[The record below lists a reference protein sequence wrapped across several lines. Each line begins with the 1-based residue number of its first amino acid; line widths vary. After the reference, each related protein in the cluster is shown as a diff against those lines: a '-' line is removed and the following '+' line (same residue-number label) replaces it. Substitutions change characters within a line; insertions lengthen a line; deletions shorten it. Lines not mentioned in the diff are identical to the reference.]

1 MAVPK
6 PMQTE
11 FGIQHRLESCVLF
24 FIRPSPADDGE
35 VFQVKK
41 TSHSRRLMKQL
52 KAEKKRE
59 REEATAAAALEAS
72 KDGGLDADRATT
84 AAAYS
89 DALANIPFPSR

>member
-1 MAVPK
+1 MVS
-6 PMQTE
+6 E
-11 FGIQHRLESCVLF
+11 FVCIFVWGHLYLWKDVTLF
-24 FIRPSPADDGE
+24 SADDGE

>member
-1 MAVPK
+1 MV
-6 PMQTE
+6 MNVE
-11 FGIQHRLESCVLF
+11 CYYS
-24 FIRPSPADDGE
+24 ADDGE

-59 REEATAAAALEAS
+59 REEATAAAAAALEAS

>member
-1 MAVPK
+1 MLN
-6 PMQTE
+6 
-11 FGIQHRLESCVLF
+11 GIF
-24 FIRPSPADDGE
+24 FIRPLPDDGE

-59 REEATAAAALEAS
+59 REEATAALEAS
-72 KDGGLDADRATT
+72 KDDAGLDADRATT

>member
-1 MAVPK
+1 MLN
-6 PMQTE
+6 
-11 FGIQHRLESCVLF
+11 GIF
-24 FIRPSPADDGE
+24 FIRPLPDDGE

-59 REEATAAAALEAS
+59 REEATAAAAALEAS
-72 KDGGLDADRATT
+72 KDDAGLDADRATT

>member
-1 MAVPK
+1 M
-6 PMQTE
+6 
-11 FGIQHRLESCVLF
+11 
-24 FIRPSPADDGE
+24 
-35 VFQVKK
+35 FQVKK

-72 KDGGLDADRATT
+72 KDDAGLDADRATT